1 MAVTIKDVARLSG
14 VSISTVSRVINDSKP
29 VSKEVKRKVLE
40 VIEEIGYKPNE
51 IARTLVTK
59 KSYLIGVIVTDLA
72 DSYVADMVRGIEEIG
87 KMYNYDILLC
97 STYGDKEAELKY
109 IQLLNRKQV
118 EGMILISST
127 IDEEVDK
134 EIDQYDIPFVYLSRY
149 SKSTKYPTV
158 SIDYHFASYEMTK
171 YLISLGHRKIGFVG
185 YLEDEDSTQYEKLN
199 GYIRAMEETGL
210 DPSFIYKTKGLNIH
224 EGYDALDN
232 SILDHA
238 LTALFCSNDKIA
250 LGALNYC
257 YDNKINTPEDIS
269 VVGFGDIPIASLI
282 RPKLTTI
289 KEPFY
294 DMGAVAIRR
303 IIKDLSKEV
312 SEEKHIKLPYQ
323 IQKRDSSKKIE
334 LEKYKDKE

>member
-29 VSKEVKRKVLE
+29 VSPEVKRKVLE
-40 VIEEIGYKPNE
+40 VVEEIGYKPNE

-59 KSYLIGVIVTDLA
+59 RSYLIGVIVTDLA

-97 STYGDKEAELKY
+97 SSYGNKEAELKY

-127 IDEEVDK
+127 MDKEVDEK
-134 EIDQYDIPFVYLSRY
+134 ISEYDIPFVYLSRY
-149 SKSTKYPTV
+149 SRSSKYPTV

-171 YLISLGHRKIGFVG
+171 YLIALGHRKIGFVG
-185 YLEDEDSTQYEKLN
+185 YLEDENSTQYEKLN
-199 GYIRAMEETGL
+199 GYIRAMEEMGL
-210 DPSFIYKTKGLNIH
+210 DPSFIYKSKGLNIH
-224 EGYDALDN
+224 EGYNALDN
-232 SILDHA
+232 SVIEHGLS
-238 LTALFCSNDKIA
+238 ALFCSTDKLA

-257 YDNKINTPEDIS
+257 YDNKIRTPEEVSI
-269 VVGFGDIPIASLI
+269 VGFGDIPIASLI

-303 IIKDLSKEV
+303 IIKELSKEI

-323 IQKRDSSKKIE
+323 IQKRDSSRK
-334 LEKYKDKE
+334 L